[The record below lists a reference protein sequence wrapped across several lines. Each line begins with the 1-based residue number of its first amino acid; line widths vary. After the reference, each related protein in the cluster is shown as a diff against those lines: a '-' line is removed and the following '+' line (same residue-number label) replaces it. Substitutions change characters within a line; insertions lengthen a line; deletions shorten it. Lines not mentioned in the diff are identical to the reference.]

1 MRSLALVWLVVLI
14 VQTACLP
21 LAARGR
27 DGPVPPTSGPA
38 GASPAAGVAAGRPG
52 LVVTS
57 SPAPATASPS
67 APPPSSTSTAPRQSA
82 TASPDPS
89 PSAFGPAPTA
99 SPSPPTGNRLAVTA
113 TPTVGTARQPVVA
126 TPAPNDLLFP
136 VSRDRALPPD
146 YVPPDLVSLEGIVPT
161 VRGSHQA
168 RQLVIDDLRRMVAA
182 MRAVGLNPVI
192 ASAYRSY
199 AVQEAT
205 YAYWVRTLG
214 QAQADRV
221 SAKPGHSE
229 HQLGTAIDFAS
240 AENGYELDESF
251 ATTREGRWLLANAAR
266 YGFVLSYPAG
276 AEAVTGYAY
285 EPWHYRYV
293 GPVHAQAIAA
303 SGRPPIEYYLAR
315 SP

>member
-1 MRSLALVWLVVLI
+1 M
-14 VQTACLP
+14 
-21 LAARGR
+21 
-27 DGPVPPTSGPA
+27 
-38 GASPAAGVAAGRPG
+38 
-52 LVVTS
+52 
-57 SPAPATASPS
+57 
-67 APPPSSTSTAPRQSA
+67 
-82 TASPDPS
+82 
-89 PSAFGPAPTA
+89 
-99 SPSPPTGNRLAVTA
+99 
-113 TPTVGTARQPVVA
+113 A

-136 VSRDRALPPD
+136 VSRDRALPPS
-146 YVPPDLVSLEGIVPT
+146 YVPPDLVSLDGIVPT
-161 VRGSHQA
+161 VRGNHQV
-168 RQLVIDDLRRMVAA
+168 RQLVVDDLRRMVSD
-182 MRAVGLNPVI
+182 MRAAGLSPVI
-192 ASAYRSY
+192 SSAYRSY

-214 QAQADRV
+214 QAEADRV

-251 ATTREGRWLLANAAR
+251 ANTREGQWLLANAAR
-266 YGFVLSYPAG
+266 YGFVLSYPAS

-293 GPVHAQAIAA
+293 GPAHAQAIVA